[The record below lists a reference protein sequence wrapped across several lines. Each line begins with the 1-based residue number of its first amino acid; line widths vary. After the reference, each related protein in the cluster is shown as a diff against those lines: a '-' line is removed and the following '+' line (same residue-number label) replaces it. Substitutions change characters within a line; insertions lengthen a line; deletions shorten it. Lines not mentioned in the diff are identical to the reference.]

1 MPRKPNIKW
10 RNIDRVTLSKTVQQ
24 FNAKLTRTLKRNPE
38 LIDILPDR
46 ITIKDVRESIQTRDD
61 FNRAIKSYK
70 RFLKKDATK
79 IVSNK
84 QGLRTTKWQRNE
96 TQYKVNRINQIRRA
110 ERKRANVST
119 EKGTMGTILENN
131 LKDKNYNFNT
141 IQPQN
146 WNKIM
151 NQINKMISENY
162 MDDMYVRYQ
171 QNYIKAM
178 FNVMPPDMAATLQ
191 EMVNKFTP
199 EQFTQLYYSNP
210 LLGIDYFYSPED
222 IQSVYDTILE
232 ELWNTGKEMEIDMT

>member
-10 RNIDRVTLSKTVQQ
+10 RNVDRVTLSKTVQQ

-38 LIDILPDR
+38 LIEILPDR
-46 ITIKDVRESIQTRDD
+46 ITVKDVRESIQTRDD

-199 EQFTQLYYSNP
+199 DQFTQLYYSNP

>member
-38 LIDILPDR
+38 LMDILPNR
-46 ITIKDVRESIQTRDD
+46 ITVKEIRDSIQTRDD

-84 QGLRTTKWQRNE
+84 QGLKTTKWQRNE
-96 TQYKVNRINQIRRA
+96 TQYKVNRINQMRRA
-110 ERKRANVST
+110 ERRRANVST

-141 IQPQN
+141 IHPQN

-151 NQINKMISENY
+151 NQIDKMISENY
-162 MDDMYVRYQ
+162 MTDMYERYQ

-178 FNVMPPDMAATLQ
+178 YRVMPPDMAATLQ

-199 EQFTQLYYSNP
+199 EQFTQIYYSNP

-222 IQSVYDTILE
+222 IQSIYDTILE
-232 ELWNTGKEMEIDMT
+232 ELWNTGKEMEIDMI

>member
-38 LIDILPDR
+38 LMDILPNR
-46 ITIKDVRESIQTRDD
+46 ITVKEIRDSIQTRDD

-84 QGLRTTKWQRNE
+84 QGLKTTKWQRNE
-96 TQYKVNRINQIRRA
+96 TQYKVNRINQMRRA
-110 ERKRANVST
+110 ERRRANVST

-141 IQPQN
+141 IHPQN

-151 NQINKMISENY
+151 NQIDKMVSENY
-162 MDDMYVRYQ
+162 MTDMYERYQ

-178 FNVMPPDMAATLQ
+178 YRVMPPDMAATLQ

-199 EQFTQLYYSNP
+199 EQFTQIYYSNP

-222 IQSVYDTILE
+222 IQSIYDTILE
-232 ELWNTGKEMEIDMT
+232 ELWNTGKEMEIDMI

>member
-10 RNIDRVTLSKTVQQ
+10 RSQDRVTLSKTVQQ
-24 FNAKLTRTLKRNPE
+24 FNAKLTRTLRKNPE
-38 LIDILPDR
+38 LIDILPKR
-46 ITIKDVRESIQTRDD
+46 ISVKDIRESIQTRDD

-84 QGLRTTKWQRNE
+84 QGLKTTKWQRNE
-96 TQYKVNRINQIRRA
+96 TQYKVNRINQMRRA

-131 LKDKNYNFNT
+131 LQDKNYNFNT

-151 NQINKMISENY
+151 NQINKMITENY
-162 MDDMYVRYQ
+162 MSDMYERYQ
-171 QNYIKAM
+171 KNYIKAM
-178 FNVMPPDMAATLQ
+178 FRVMPPEMATELQ
-191 EMVNKFTP
+191 EMVNKFSP

-222 IQSVYDTILE
+222 IQTVYETISE
-232 ELWNTGKEMEIDMT
+232 ELWSSGKEMEIDMS

>member
-46 ITIKDVRESIQTRDD
+46 ITVKDVRESIQTRDD